1 MATFTSNSIELNGG
15 AKFQGG
21 SNGFLAD
28 APAGTVIKSGSY
40 YTGSGPGASTTSSS
54 RTPYTI
60 NINGTGQ
67 KLFNLTKASDDVLVF
82 NKISNSSH
90 LEITPNFHLYNG
102 AGNSGAGLILKFS
115 INNGGSYLT
124 VPDTGLGVTSGLDS
138 QGSIYSSWGFGGYGG
153 ATSDAVNPTYN
164 TYHMSQGTNFNDI
177 LTKTGDVRFFFQGM
191 THSSS
196 DTIYWLSYQSNSW
209 LKAGFIHV
217 KEIKV

>member
-1 MATFTSNSIELNGG
+1 MGTLNLGNGASFT
-15 AKFQGG
+15 GG
-21 SNGFLAD
+21 SGGFLSD
-28 APAGTVIKSGSY
+28 APSGTVIKSGSY
-40 YTGSGPGASTTSSS
+40 YTGSGSGASTTSSS
-54 RTPYTI
+54 NTPYTI

-67 KLFNLTKASDDVLVF
+67 KLFNLTKASDDVIAF

-90 LEITPNFHLYNG
+90 LEITPNFHLYN
-102 AGNSGAGLILKFS
+102 ANGNSGAGLVLRLS
-115 INNGGSYLT
+115 IDDGSSYLT

-164 TYHMSQGTNFNDI
+164 TYHMSAGTNFNDI
-177 LTKTGDVRFFFQGM
+177 LTKTGNVRIYFQGI

-196 DTIYWLSYQSNSW
+196 DNIYWLSYQASSW

>member
-1 MATFTSNSIELNGG
+1 MWTLNLGNCASFT
-15 AKFQGG
+15 GG
-21 SNGFLAD
+21 SGGFLSD
-28 APAGTVIKSGSY
+28 APSGTVIKSGSY
-40 YTGSGPGASTTSSS
+40 YTGSGSGASTTSSS
-54 RTPYTI
+54 NTPYTL

-67 KLFNLTKASDDVLVF
+67 KLFNLTKASDDVIVF

-90 LEITPNFHLYNG
+90 LEITANFHLYN
-102 AGNSGAGLILKFS
+102 ANGNSGAGLVLKLS
-115 INNGGSYLT
+115 IDDGSTYLT

-153 ATSDAVNPTYN
+153 GTSDAVNPTYN
-164 TYHMSQGTNFNDI
+164 TYHMSAGTNFNDI
-177 LTKTGDVRFFFQGM
+177 LTKTGNVRIYFQGI

-196 DTIYWLSYQSNSW
+196 DNIYWLSYQASSW

>member
-1 MATFTSNSIELNGG
+1 MGTLNLGGG
-15 AKFQGG
+15 ASFTGG
-21 SNGFLAD
+21 SSGFLAD
-28 APAGTVIKSGSY
+28 APSGTVIKSGSY
-40 YTGSGPGASTTSSS
+40 YTGSGPGASTTSRS
-54 RTPYTI
+54 RKPDTI

-67 KLFNLTKASDDVLVF
+67 KGVNITKSSDDVIVF

-90 LEITPNFHLYNG
+90 LEITANFHLYN
-102 AGNSGAGLILKFS
+102 ANGNSGAGLVLKLS
-115 INNGGSYLT
+115 IDDGSTYLT

-153 ATSDAVNPTYN
+153 GTSDAVDPTYN
-164 TYHMSQGTNFNDI
+164 TYHMSEGTNFNDI
-177 LTKTGDVRFFFQGM
+177 LTKTGDVHIYFQGM

>member
-1 MATFTSNSIELNGG
+1 MGTLNLGNGASFT
-15 AKFQGG
+15 GG
-21 SNGFLAD
+21 SGGFLSD
-28 APAGTVIKSGSY
+28 APSGTVIKSGSY
-40 YTGSGPGASTTSSS
+40 NTGSGSGASTTSSS
-54 RTPYTI
+54 NTPYTL

-67 KLFNLTKASDDVLVF
+67 KLFNLTKASDDVIVF

-90 LEITPNFHLYNG
+90 LEITANFHLYN
-102 AGNSGAGLILKFS
+102 ANGNSGAGLVLKLS
-115 INNGGSYLT
+115 NDDGSTYLT

-153 ATSDAVNPTYN
+153 GTSDAVNPTYN
-164 TYHMSQGTNFNDI
+164 TYHMSAGTNFNDI
-177 LTKTGDVRFFFQGM
+177 LTKTGNVRIYFQGI

-196 DTIYWLSYQSNSW
+196 DNIYWLSYQASSW

>member
-1 MATFTSNSIELNGG
+1 MGTLNLGGG
-15 AKFQGG
+15 ASFTGG
-21 SNGFLAD
+21 SGGFLAD
-28 APAGTVIKSGSY
+28 APSGTVIKSGSY

-67 KLFNLTKASDDVLVF
+67 KGFNITKSSADVIVF

>member
-1 MATFTSNSIELNGG
+1 MGTLNLGGG
-15 AKFQGG
+15 ASFTGG
-21 SNGFLAD
+21 SGGFLAD
-28 APAGTVIKSGSY
+28 APPGTIIKSGSY
-40 YTGSGPGASTTSSS
+40 YTGSGSGASTTSSS

-67 KLFNLTKASDDVLVF
+67 KGFNITKSSDDVIVF

-90 LEITPNFHLYNG
+90 LEITANFHLYN
-102 AGNSGAGLILKFS
+102 ANGNSGAGLILKLS
-115 INNGGSYLT
+115 IDDRSTFLT

-153 ATSDAVNPTYN
+153 GTSDAVDPTYN
-164 TYHMSQGTNFNDI
+164 TYHMSEGTNFNDI
-177 LTKTGDVRFFFQGM
+177 LTKTGDVHIYFQGM

>member
-1 MATFTSNSIELNGG
+1 MGTLNLGGG
-15 AKFQGG
+15 ANFTGG
-21 SNGFLAD
+21 SGGFLAD
-28 APAGTVIKSGSY
+28 APSGTVIKSGSY

-54 RTPYTI
+54 NTPYTI

-67 KLFNLTKASDDVLVF
+67 KLFNLAKASDDVLIF

-90 LEITPNFHLYNG
+90 LEITPNFHLYNANG
-102 AGNSGAGLILKFS
+102 TSGAGLILKFS
-115 INNGGSYLT
+115 IDGGSSYLT
-124 VPDTGLGVTSGLDS
+124 VPDTGLGVINGLDS
-138 QGSIYSSWGFGGYGG
+138 KGSIYSSWGFGGYGG

-177 LTKTGDVRFFFQGM
+177 LTKTGNVQFFFQGI

-196 DTIYWLSYQSNSW
+196 DTIYWLSYQANSW
-209 LKAGFIHV
+209 LKSGFIHV

>member
-1 MATFTSNSIELNGG
+1 MGTLNLGNGASFT
-15 AKFQGG
+15 GG
-21 SNGFLAD
+21 SGGFLSD
-28 APAGTVIKSGSY
+28 APSGTVIKSGSY
-40 YTGSGPGASTTSSS
+40 YTGSGSGASTTSSS
-54 RTPYTI
+54 NTPYTL

-67 KLFNLTKASDDVLVF
+67 KLFNLTKASDDVIVF

-90 LEITPNFHLYNG
+90 LEITANFHLYN
-102 AGNSGAGLILKFS
+102 ANGNSGAGLVLKLS
-115 INNGGSYLT
+115 IDDGSTYLT

-153 ATSDAVNPTYN
+153 GTSDAVNPTYN
-164 TYHMSQGTNFNDI
+164 TYHMSAGTNFNDI
-177 LTKTGDVRFFFQGM
+177 LTKTGNVRIYFQGI

-196 DTIYWLSYQSNSW
+196 DNIYWLSYQASSR

>member
-1 MATFTSNSIELNGG
+1 MGTLNLGGG
-15 AKFQGG
+15 AVFTGG
-21 SNGFLAD
+21 SGGFLAD
-28 APAGTVIKSGSY
+28 APSGTVIKSGSY
-40 YTGSGPGASTTSSS
+40 YTGSGPEASTTSTSS
-54 RTPYTI
+54 TPYTI

-67 KLFNLTKASDDVLVF
+67 KLFNLTKASDDVLIF

-90 LEITPNFHLYNG
+90 LEITPNFHLYNSNG
-102 AGNSGAGLILKFS
+102 TSGSGLILKLS
-115 INNGGSYLT
+115 IDGGSSYLT

-138 QGSIYSSWGFGGYGG
+138 KGSIYSTWGFGGYGG

-177 LTKTGDVRFFFQGM
+177 LTKTGNVQFYFQGI

-196 DTIYWLSYQSNSW
+196 DTVYWLSFQSNSW

>member
-1 MATFTSNSIELNGG
+1 MGTLNLGGG
-15 AKFQGG
+15 ASFTGG

-28 APAGTVIKSGSY
+28 APSGTVIKSGSY

-67 KLFNLTKASDDVLVF
+67 KGFNITKSSADVIVF

-90 LEITPNFHLYNG
+90 LEITPNFHLYNN

>member
-1 MATFTSNSIELNGG
+1 MGTLNLGNGASFT
-15 AKFQGG
+15 GG
-21 SNGFLAD
+21 SGGFLSD
-28 APAGTVIKSGSY
+28 APSGTVIKSGSY
-40 YTGSGPGASTTSSS
+40 YTRSGSGASTTSSS
-54 RTPYTI
+54 NTPYTL

-67 KLFNLTKASDDVLVF
+67 KLFNLTKASDDVIVF

-90 LEITPNFHLYNG
+90 LEITANFHLYN
-102 AGNSGAGLILKFS
+102 ANGNSGAGLVLKLS
-115 INNGGSYLT
+115 IDDRSTYLT

-153 ATSDAVNPTYN
+153 GTSDAVNQTYN
-164 TYHMSQGTNFNDI
+164 TYHMSAGTNFNDI
-177 LTKTGDVRFFFQGM
+177 LTKTGNVRIYFQGI

-196 DTIYWLSYQSNSW
+196 DNIYWLSYQASSW

>member
-1 MATFTSNSIELNGG
+1 MGTLNLGNGASFT
-15 AKFQGG
+15 GG
-21 SNGFLAD
+21 SGGFLSD
-28 APAGTVIKSGSY
+28 APSGTVIKSGSY
-40 YTGSGPGASTTSSS
+40 YTGSVSGASTTSSS
-54 RTPYTI
+54 NTPYTL

-67 KLFNLTKASDDVLVF
+67 KLFNLTKASDDVIVF

-90 LEITPNFHLYNG
+90 LEITANFHLYN
-102 AGNSGAGLILKFS
+102 ANGNSGAGLVLKLS
-115 INNGGSYLT
+115 IDDGSTYLT

-153 ATSDAVNPTYN
+153 GTSDAVNPTYN
-164 TYHMSQGTNFNDI
+164 TYHMSAGTNFNDI
-177 LTKTGDVRFFFQGM
+177 LTKTGNVRIYFQGI

-196 DTIYWLSYQSNSW
+196 DNIYWLSYQASSW